1 MFTNISWGN
10 YCIAIGVLLLVWYTF
25 LGFRFYY
32 KELKQIVS
40 GERDLNFSV
49 VRSKKQKQFSTE
61 SNSNSTPSL
70 SESFGVSKV
79 VEELTSILLN
89 AIIESKE
96 RNLSKEEFQMYL
108 KLILNDYP
116 DVKDSTFRTT
126 INKLMVSECE
136 KHPQMI
142 LTYAEVDGLW
152 DETI

>member
-10 YCIAIGVLLLVWYTF
+10 YCTAIGVLLLGWYTF

-40 GERDLNFSV
+40 GERDLNFPNM
-49 VRSKKQKQFSTE
+49 RSIKKKQSCIE
-61 SNSNSTPSL
+61 SHSDSSPL
-70 SESFGVSKV
+70 FSESFGVSKV
-79 VEELTSILLN
+79 IDELTSILLN

-116 DVKDSTFRTT
+116 DAKDSIFRST
-126 INKLMVSECE
+126 INTLMVSECE
-136 KHPQMI
+136 KHPQLI

>member
-1 MFTNISWGN
+1 MFRNISWGN
-10 YCIAIGVLLLVWYTF
+10 YCIAIGVLILVWYTY

-49 VRSKKQKQFSTE
+49 VRSKEQKQFSTE

-126 INKLMVSECE
+126 INKLMVSECT
-136 KHPQMI
+136 KNPQMI